1 MKENYFWGGNPAI
14 REHFLHQLLDNIFW
28 VKLEGALL
36 HNQTEVD
43 TSKKSYD

>member
-14 REHFLHQLLDNIFW
+14 REHQLLDNIFW

-43 TSKKSYD
+43 TSKKSCD